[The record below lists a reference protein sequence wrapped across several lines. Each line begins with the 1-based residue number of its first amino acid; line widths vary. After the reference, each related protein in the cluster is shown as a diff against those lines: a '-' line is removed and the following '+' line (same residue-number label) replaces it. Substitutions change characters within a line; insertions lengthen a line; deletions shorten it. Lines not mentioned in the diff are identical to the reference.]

1 MDALLIGL
9 SLGATAGVSPGPL
22 LVLVVIQTLRHGWRG
37 GMATAVAPV
46 LSDALVIMLVVL
58 ALDRLPHWTLS
69 VIGLLG
75 GVYLA
80 VSAGLQW
87 RNGAAVDH
95 AVSDAA
101 PSGTDGWR
109 ALLQGAL
116 VNLLSPHPWIT
127 WAAVLGPLIVR
138 EWRSGPAGAFSLVAA
153 FYLALI
159 GAKVVVALLLA
170 RFRHRFTPRA
180 YATTMRSATVVLGI
194 LGLVL
199 TGIYAAEL
207 VRTEAA

>member
-9 SLGATAGVSPGPL
+9 SLGAMAGVSPGPL
-22 LVLVVIQTLRHGWRG
+22 LVLVVVQTLHRGWRG

-46 LSDALVIMLVVL
+46 LSDAVVIVLVVL

-87 RNGAAVDH
+87 RRSPTVDH
-95 AVSDAA
+95 VVSDVA
-101 PSGTDGWR
+101 PPRTDGWR
-109 ALLQGAL
+109 SLLQGAL

-127 WAAVLGPLIVR
+127 WAAVLGPLFVR
-138 EWRSGPAGAFSLVAA
+138 EWNSGPVGALSLVAA

-159 GAKVVVALLLA
+159 GAKAVVALLLA

-180 YATTMRSATVVLGI
+180 YAITMRSATVVLGI
-194 LGLVL
+194 LGIVL
-199 TGIYAAEL
+199 TGVYTVELLRTAA
-207 VRTEAA
+207 A

>member
-1 MDALLIGL
+1 MDAVLIGL

-22 LVLVVIQTLRHGWRG
+22 LVLVVMQTLRHGWRG
-37 GMATAVAPV
+37 GTATAVAPM
-46 LSDALVIMLVVL
+46 LSDALVIVLVVL

-69 VIGLLG
+69 AIGLLG

-87 RNGAAVDH
+87 RKGAAVDH
-95 AVSDAA
+95 VVSDAA
-101 PSGTDGWR
+101 SARTEGWR

-127 WAAVLGPLIVR
+127 WAAVLGPLFVR
-138 EWRSGPAGAFSLVAA
+138 EWHSGPAGAYSLVAA

-180 YATTMRSATVVLGI
+180 YSATMRSATLVLGI

-207 VRTEAA
+207 VGTATT